1 MYFKFDIA
9 VPQNRRVKANSQVF
23 LTVFIAE
30 QGYCYP
36 LHKALRYSD
45 ITKNSVPIILKT
57 SPSTNNCIVHHQ
69 YKSTVPTAPLPLQLP
84 TKIIYSRRRRQIK
97 LITNLSNFHLLP
109 IYKHQTCRLRLLN
122 HRGTEQTS
130 QQTPSAHMSVLTSIN
145 YEVFTQTHP
154 HGLRLARMQKP

>member
-1 MYFKFDIA
+1 
-9 VPQNRRVKANSQVF
+9 VF

-36 LHKALRYSD
+36 LHKALLYSD

-57 SPSTNNCIVHHQ
+57 SPSTNNCIVQ
-69 YKSTVPTAPLPLQLP
+69 YITQYQSSARTVPFRLQLP
-84 TKIIYSRRRRQIK
+84 TKIIYSRRRRQIA

>member
-1 MYFKFDIA
+1 MTQFGKHKYRTKGLSLYFKFDIA
-9 VPQNRRVKANSQVF
+9 VPQNNRRVKANSQVF

-57 SPSTNNCIVHHQ
+57 SLPTNNCIVHHQ

-84 TKIIYSRRRRQIK
+84 TKIIYSRRRRQIT
-97 LITNLSNFHLLP
+97 LITNSSNFHLLP
-109 IYKHQTCRLRLLN
+109 INTKHVISVFSTIMVQNKLLD
-122 HRGTEQTS
+122 RPRQRICQS
-130 QQTPSAHMSVLTSIN
+130 
-145 YEVFTQTHP
+145 
-154 HGLRLARMQKP
+154 